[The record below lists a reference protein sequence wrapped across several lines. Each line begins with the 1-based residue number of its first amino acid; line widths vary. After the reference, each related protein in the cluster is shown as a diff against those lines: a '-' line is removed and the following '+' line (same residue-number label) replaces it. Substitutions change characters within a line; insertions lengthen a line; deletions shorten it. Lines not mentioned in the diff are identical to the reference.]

1 MKSLWKRLVNR
12 MKLSNRLR
20 GMGHVFRFSVQQHY
34 AMMGVKI
41 LLLILFAVSVAAFPV
56 ARMFTD
62 SGDSDNIMAESTDV
76 TMLYLRN
83 ETGIPF
89 DTAYFQ
95 QGVYKGIEVI
105 ETESSNETFG
115 QLVAESRSCMAVAAS
130 LESKTGITVEGF
142 YAAGSELAEYDV
154 DSVTAAVAE
163 TLRHGMLSLS
173 GIDDSK
179 LEMLNGDISMKVSD
193 LSDYHPDEDKNG
205 VDTSTHGMVSLYY
218 SMLVMMMGSLAM
230 GYIFQLCV
238 DEKSSK
244 LVELLMVSIAPAALL
259 FGKILAVTLFIAAG
273 IALILIGLCISFAI
287 AKATGSTQFIQDLL
301 DSMSLTSI
309 MEEVGIG
316 TLLIMLI
323 SVFIGYAT
331 LALLCAIPAACCSKN
346 EDIQTVSIYT
356 VLFIML
362 GYLAGAF
369 VPLFESPAADTF
381 FSLCPYFS
389 VFMAPANYICGKL
402 SLPLLIVSWIISIAF
417 MFVLLMIADKVYH
430 MMILH
435 RGAPPKLND
444 LIRMWKQDKA
454 VKEVPHEKA

>member
-62 SGDSDNIMAESTDV
+62 SGDSDIMAESTDV
-76 TMLYLRN
+76 TKLYLRN
-83 ETGIPF
+83 ETGVPF
-89 DTAYFQ
+89 DTTFFQ
-95 QGVYKGIEVI
+95 QGIYKNIEVI

-115 QLVAESRSCMAVAAS
+115 SLVAESKGCMAVAAAADAQ
-130 LESKTGITVEGF
+130 TGIVVEGF
-142 YAAGSELAEYDV
+142 YAAETELSEFDV

-163 TLRHGMLSLS
+163 TLRHGLLTQA
-173 GIDDSK
+173 GVDADK
-179 LEMLNGDISMKVSD
+179 LEILNSDISMKVSD
-193 LSDYHPDEDKNG
+193 LSDYRPDEDKNG
-205 VDTSTHGMVSLYY
+205 VDTGTYGMISLYY
-218 SMLVMMMGSLAM
+218 SMLVMLMGSLAM

-259 FGKILAVTLFIAAG
+259 FGKILAVTLFIAVG

-287 AKATGSTQFIQDLL
+287 AKATGSTQFITDLFESL
-301 DSMSLTSI
+301 SLTSI
-309 MEEVGIG
+309 MEEVSIG
-316 TLLIMLI
+316 TLVIMLI

-331 LALLCAIPAACCSKN
+331 LALLCAIPAACCSRN
-346 EDIQTVSIYT
+346 EDVQTVSIYT
-356 VLFIML
+356 VLIIMV
-362 GYLAGAF
+362 GYFAGSF

-389 VFMAPANYICGKL
+389 VFMAPANFICGKL
-402 SLPLLIVSWIISIAF
+402 SLPLLIVSWVLSIAF
-417 MFVLLMIADKVYH
+417 MFVLLMVADKVYH

-435 RGAPPKLND
+435 RGAPPKFKELVS
-444 LIRMWKQDKA
+444 MWKQDKA